1 MAFNADRLSLRTLIN
16 FLILLPLLL
25 LLFACDEQPRDNK
38 SSTENINKTKSDLQ
52 KKELQK
58 PDLQKNQQQKIVQLD
73 KNNKEIQTSNFKTQY
88 KKIRQDDW
96 AIIKQSGI
104 LRIIVPYSFQHNE
117 FLPRESLTYNNEL
130 KLILRFCENNNLTP
144 IFISTKS
151 FSNMLP
157 ILQQGLGDIVV
168 ANLTMTERRK
178 KQINFTMP
186 VAQSVEQLV
195 VARSF
200 AQDKISVDELYRLKI
215 GVRDNTSFQDTL
227 QQLNAQ
233 LNKESK
239 QQLNLIKLDDRL
251 SPDEK
256 FDLLIAKKVDAVVE
270 DSNRLTLLKTYRKD
284 IKTILDL
291 GKERPIAWA
300 VRKNNPQLLKQLNR
314 YIRTEKLLQ
323 HLPET
328 RLGDLDSIKKHRQL
342 RLITR
347 NNASTYFL
355 WKNQLMGFEYELIRE
370 FAKQQKVNLKVL
382 VASDFQQMAQWLEEG
397 YGDIISAGL
406 IKNPEREKLPIAFT
420 EPYLFVQEIIVQRK
434 TDKTIESTS
443 DLGQRTFYVRK
454 SSSYFNTLEKLQG
467 ELRSKN
473 IHFKIAIVPESME
486 TEEIIKKVIA
496 GEYDLTLSDS
506 HIIAIEQS
514 WNNDLKASLALTGQ
528 HGHRWLIRKTDK
540 KLLKALNL
548 FIKKEY
554 KKLFYNVTYNKYFKN
569 SRKLFDVDK
578 RDKNNKIIS
587 PYDDLIKKLAKEYNV
602 DWRLVSAQVN
612 KESQFN
618 PKAKS
623 WAGARGLLQVMP
635 RTAREVGIT
644 DLEKP
649 ENGLRAGLKYMNWIN
664 EQLSNELPADVQIW
678 FTLAA
683 YNAGLGHLKDAR
695 RLTAQQ
701 GLNPDRWFGHVEKA
715 FLLLS
720 KPKYHKQARYG
731 YVRGIEPV
739 TYVKQ
744 IQALYELYSKKHP
757 DEA

>member
-1 MAFNADRLSLRTLIN
+1 MAFNAHRVSLKKLIKTL
-16 FLILLPLLL
+16 FLLPLLL
-25 LLFACDEQPRDNK
+25 LLFACGDDQSGKNLSD
-38 SSTENINKTKSDLQ
+38 TATAANKTAAVQ
-52 KKELQK
+52 TNPE
-58 PDLQKNQQQKIVQLD
+58 NNNIVQLD
-73 KNNKEIQTSNFKTQY
+73 QNNKEIHQANFKTKY

-96 AIIKQSGI
+96 PIIKQSGI

-117 FLPRESLTYNNEL
+117 FLPRESLTYNDEL
-130 KLILRFCENNNLTP
+130 KLILRFCENNSLTP

-157 ILQQGLGDIVV
+157 ILQQGMGDIVV
-168 ANLTMTERRK
+168 ANLTITESRRK
-178 KQINFTMP
+178 QVNFTMP

-200 AQDKISVDELYRLKI
+200 AQDKISLKDLPNLKI
-215 GVRDNTSFQDTL
+215 GVRENTSFMDTL
-227 QQLNAQ
+227 KQIGKQLKVP
-233 LNKESK
+233 LK
-239 QQLNLIKLDDRL
+239 LTILDDRL

-256 FDLLIAKKVDAVVE
+256 FDLVVAGKIDAVVE
-270 DSNRLTLLKTYRKD
+270 DSNRLALFKTYRKD

-300 VRKNNPQLLKQLNR
+300 VRKNNQLLLDQLNR

-355 WKNQLMGFEYELIRE
+355 WKNQLMGFEYELIKE

-406 IKNPEREKLPIAFT
+406 IKTPEREKLPVAFS

-434 TDKTIESTS
+434 TDKTIENTS
-443 DLGQRTFYVRK
+443 DLGGRTFYVRK
-454 SSSYFNTLEKLQG
+454 SSSYFNTLTKLQG
-467 ELRSKN
+467 ELRSKD
-473 IHFKIAIVPESME
+473 IHFKIEIVPETME

-506 HIIAIEQS
+506 HIIAIEKS

-528 HGHRWLIRKTDK
+528 HGHRWLVRKNDK
-540 KLLKALNL
+540 KLLKALNQ

-569 SRKLFDVDK
+569 SRNLFDVDK
-578 RDKNNKIIS
+578 RDENNKTIS
-587 PYDDLIKKLAKEYNV
+587 PYDDLIRKLAREYNF
-602 DWRLVSAQVN
+602 DWRLVAAQVN

-618 PKAKS
+618 PNAKS

-644 DLEKP
+644 DLKKP
-649 ENGLRAGLKYMNWIN
+649 ENGLRAGLKYMSWIN
-664 EQLSNELPADVQIW
+664 EQLSDELPADVKFW

-695 RLTAQQ
+695 RLAAKQ

-720 KPKYHKQARYG
+720 KPKYNKQARYG